1 MSHVIHIVTRFSGIG
16 GCETHAVTLAGL
28 LGRAHKVRVWSDQ
41 PTEGARKFGA
51 TPISPY
57 NRQLPEGGTLIL
69 LGTHFEPG
77 RWLDY
82 AKPRRLIVL
91 CVLSHADQLF
101 AALAA
106 LDRPTLPNVELA
118 FISTRLRDT
127 MGLPGRIAQE
137 PMDLE
142 RFSPRRKDV
151 VRPFTIG
158 RHSRDVPEK
167 HHPQDPSLYRML
179 AWKGIHTRL
188 LGGACLAHEFA
199 GMPGIEAL
207 PAGSQAP
214 ELFLSTL
221 DVFFYRTGPAWAEP
235 SGRVV
240 MEALAC
246 GLPVVA
252 HESGGY
258 TDWIEPGRN
267 GFVFATQEQAHELL
281 CRLSDAPEETRAL
294 GLAARASA
302 EALARGPRME
312 EYLAWLASA

>member
-1 MSHVIHIVTRFSGIG
+1 MSHPIHIVTRFSGIG
-16 GCETHAVTLAGL
+16 GCETHAVTLARL
-28 LGRAHKVRVWSDQ
+28 LGRSRTVRIWSDQ

-51 TPISPY
+51 TPIRPY
-57 NRQLPEGGTLIL
+57 NRQMPEGGTLIL

-91 CVLSHADQLF
+91 CVLSHPDQLF

-106 LDRPTLPNVELA
+106 LDRPTLPKVELA

-127 MGLPGRIAQE
+127 MGLPGRIALE

-142 RFSPRRKDV
+142 RFSPARGPRSQA
-151 VRPFTIG
+151 FTIG

-167 HHPQDPSLYRML
+167 HHPRDASLYRML
-179 AWKGIHTRL
+179 AWNGIRTRL
-188 LGGACLAHEFA
+188 LGAACIAHEFA
-199 GMPGIEAL
+199 DMPEIEAL
-207 PAGSQAP
+207 PAGSVAP
-214 ELFLSTL
+214 EHFLNAL
-221 DVFFYRTGPAWAEP
+221 DIFFYRTGPAWAEP

-252 HESGGY
+252 HDSGGY
-258 TDWIEPGRN
+258 TDWIDQGKN
-267 GFVFATQEQAHELL
+267 GFIFSTQEQAYNLICEL
-281 CRLSDAPEETRAL
+281 AGTPEKVCAL
-294 GLAARASA
+294 GRAARASA
-302 EALARGPRME
+302 EALARGKKMD
-312 EYLAWLASA
+312 EYLSWLTSA

>member
-1 MSHVIHIVTRFSGIG
+1 MPHPIHIVTRFSGIG
-16 GCETHAVTLAGL
+16 GCETHAVTLAGM
-28 LGRAHKVRVWSDQ
+28 LGRSHAVRVWSDQ

-57 NRQLPEGGTLIL
+57 NRQIPEGGTLIL

-91 CVLSHADQLF
+91 CVLSHPDQLF

-106 LDRPTLPNVELA
+106 LDRPTLPKVELA

-127 MGLPGRIAQE
+127 MGLPGRIALE
-137 PMDLE
+137 PMDIE
-142 RFSPRRKDV
+142 RFSPARGAQSQA
-151 VRPFTIG
+151 FTIG

-167 HHPQDPSLYRML
+167 HHPLDPSLYRML
-179 AWKGIHTRL
+179 AWKGFRTRL
-188 LGGACLAHEFA
+188 LGGACLAHEFS
-199 GMPGIEAL
+199 GMPEIEAI
-207 PAGSQAP
+207 PAGSVAP
-214 ELFLSTL
+214 ESFLNEL

-252 HESGGY
+252 HDSGGY
-258 TDWIEPGRN
+258 TDWIEQGKN
-267 GFVFATQEQAHELL
+267 GFIFSTQEQAYNLICEL
-281 CRLSDAPEETRAL
+281 AENPEKVCTL
-294 GLAARASA
+294 GRAARASA
-302 EALARGPRME
+302 EALARGRKME
-312 EYLAWLASA
+312 EYLTWLTSA

>member
-1 MSHVIHIVTRFSGIG
+1 MPHPIHIVTRFSGIG

-28 LGRAHKVRVWSDQ
+28 LGRSHTVRVWSDQ

-57 NRQLPEGGTLIL
+57 NRQMPEGGTLIL

-91 CVLSHADQLF
+91 CVLSHPDQLF

-106 LDRPTLPNVELA
+106 LDRPTLPKVELA

-127 MGLPGRIAQE
+127 MGLPGRIALE
-137 PMDLE
+137 PMDIE
-142 RFSPRRKDV
+142 RFSPARV
-151 VRPFTIG
+151 AQSQAFTIG
-158 RHSRDVPEK
+158 RHSRDIPEK
-167 HHPQDPSLYRML
+167 HHPLDPSLYRML
-179 AWKGIHTRL
+179 AWKGIRTRL
-188 LGGACLAHEFA
+188 LGGACLAHEFFD
-199 GMPGIEAL
+199 MPEIEAI
-207 PAGSQAP
+207 PAGSVAP
-214 ELFLSTL
+214 ESFLNEL

-252 HESGGY
+252 HDSGGY
-258 TDWIEPGRN
+258 TDWIEQGKN
-267 GFVFATQEQAHELL
+267 GFIFSTQEQACNLICEL
-281 CRLSDAPEETRAL
+281 AENPEKVCAL
-294 GLAARASA
+294 GRAARASA
-302 EALARGPRME
+302 EALARGRKMD
-312 EYLAWLASA
+312 EYLTWLTSA